1 MKKLVAVILVMIL
14 ALSLMACG
22 KDAADSG
29 TSAPPASSPDASP
42 AGSPPPSAAVAPT
55 VGTVDDDV
63 DYFTRDPYKFVYAH
77 YDNRSLE
84 QEAWES
90 FQMVAGRFNYEVSRM
105 SGDSDDETFL
115 NNLQAL
121 IDRGGI
127 DGLLVQAPNTIDR
140 AVCDVLDSG
149 DIPYI
154 IMFSPFYDD
163 QNRCILPSS
172 ALNQYDTGYE
182 SMKFL
187 IDIRENYWGAV
198 DPSEIGLLTIDFS
211 VVPVLHERAFGI
223 DDAFKEAFP
232 NNGDNMFY
240 FDAYSAPTGTQMESG
255 YDATTQIITAN
266 PGVKYWLICG
276 TIEEFSQGA
285 ARAAE
290 SLGMES
296 NILITAIGTT
306 VFKEE
311 WESGYHGS
319 WVSTIAI
326 YTPGHTTPGVLALI
340 AFIEGRA
347 TPFTIWPQFLRPG
360 DFASIW
366 EADFKPV
373 TFDGL
378 YDYLEEMRII
388 YGW

>member
-1 MKKLVAVILVMIL
+1 MKKFLAVFLVLVL
-14 ALSLMACG
+14 AFSLAACG
-22 KDAADSG
+22 KDSDDAGSQGGSSPGA
-29 TSAPPASSPDASP
+29 SAPAS
-42 AGSPPPSAAVAPT
+42 VAPT

-63 DYFTRDPYKFVYAH
+63 DYFDRDPYKFVYAH

-90 FQMVAGRFNYEVSRM
+90 FLLVADRFNYEVTRM
-105 SGDSDDETFL
+105 SGNSDDETYL

-121 IDRGGI
+121 IDRGGV
-127 DGLLVQAPNTIDR
+127 DGLLVQAPTTIAK
-140 AVCDVLDSG
+140 AVYDVLEDG
-149 DIPYI
+149 DVPYI

-163 QNRCILPSS
+163 QNRAIMPSS

-182 SMKFL
+182 TISFL
-187 IDIRENYWGAV
+187 IDIREDYWGAV
-198 DPSEIGLLTIDFS
+198 DSSEIGLIVIDFS
-211 VVPVLHERAFGI
+211 VIPVLHERAVGI
-223 DDAFKEAFP
+223 QDAFEASFP
-232 NNGDNMFY
+232 NNKDNIFY
-240 FDAYSAPTGTQMESG
+240 YDAYSSPTGMQMESG
-255 YDATTQIITAN
+255 YDATSQIVNAN
-266 PGVKYWLICG
+266 PNIKYWMICG
-276 TIEEFSQGA
+276 TIEELSQGA

-290 SLGMES
+290 SLGRDES
-296 NILITAIGTT
+296 SMLITAIGTT

-311 WESGYHGS
+311 WESGYTGS

-347 TPFTIWPQFLRPG
+347 TPFNIWPQFLRPG
-360 DFASIW
+360 DLAAIW

-373 TFDGL
+373 TFAGL
-378 YDYLEEMRII
+378 YDYLEEMRLI